1 MTYASTPRL
10 LQTVAAVA
18 TARLNASATSSSPP
32 LATYTGSA
40 ISLATSGAMVMALA
54 VGVAA
59 LLM

>member
-18 TARLNASATSSSPP
+18 TSHPIASTTSSNPP

-40 ISLATSGAMVMALA
+40 INLATSGAMVMAFAL
-54 VGVAA
+54 GVAA
-59 LLM
+59 LLI

>member
-18 TARLNASATSSSPP
+18 TSRASATTTSSSPP
-32 LATYTGSA
+32 PATYTGSA
-40 ISLATSGAMVMALA
+40 ISLITSGAMVMVIA

-59 LLM
+59 LLI